1 MAEAFDIP
9 ASVVGETRHP
19 TNKQHNTMGREYI
32 LKMWPECSKRALRFG
47 MENPEDDESD
57 PRWLVAFINSSVMLV
72 ARQLASLTYFVSAGV
87 MFHICIRTFHA
98 SPSRT

>member
-19 TNKQHNTMGREYI
+19 TNKQHNTMSREYI

-47 MENPEDDESD
+47 MENPE
-57 PRWLVAFINSSVMLV
+57 M
-72 ARQLASLTYFVSAGV
+72 FVELIAV
-87 MFHICIRTFHA
+87 L
-98 SPSRT
+98 SRTPVTVFGRVSLKILSTQATIRLKYNASQISGLSSR